1 MARRREAEERL
12 SLFPFLSIV
21 ICVIGFLTIMIASEA
36 LSKMG
41 EKPDTAALERTAKY
55 KEQLAKL
62 KEIEEELKGRRDVE
76 YASAFEATIKRAE
89 EDLAALQAEKAERDK
104 QIADKENQ
112 TADARAEIERLKKHI
127 DSIQKE
133 IEDRKRIEAELTQQ
147 AEKKRKPP
155 AAPVA
160 VRPGGTGKNIRPFF
174 VECTDTSILIH
185 NREGSKP
192 IRIADAASNQDF
204 LDLLDKA
211 SATENGIVIFLLR
224 ENGIGTYGTASN
236 IAADRGTRNGK
247 IPLLGEGK
255 VDVSAFR
262 RVMDKNDS

>member
-1 MARRREAEERL
+1 MARRREPEERL

-41 EKPDTAALERTAKY
+41 EKPDTQALERTAKY

-76 YASAFEATIKRAE
+76 YATAFEATIKRAE
-89 EDLAALQAEKAERDK
+89 EDLAELQAQKAERDQ
-104 QIADKENQ
+104 QIAEKEGQ
-112 TADARAEIERLKKHI
+112 TADQRTAIDQLMKHI
-127 DSIQKE
+127 ESIQKD
-133 IEDRKRIEAELTQQ
+133 IEERKKTEAELAQ
-147 AEKKRKPP
+147 EVDKKRKPP

-160 VRPGGTGKNIRPFF
+160 IRPGGTGKNIRPFF
-174 VECTDTSILIH
+174 VECTDSSIVLH
-185 NREGSKP
+185 GREGSKP
-192 IRIADAASNQDF
+192 IRIADASSNQDY
-204 LDLLDKA
+204 LNLLDKA
-211 SATENGIVIFLLR
+211 ATTENGIVIFLLR
-224 ENGIGTYGTASN
+224 ENGIGTYSAASN

-247 IPLLGEGK
+247 LPLLGQGK